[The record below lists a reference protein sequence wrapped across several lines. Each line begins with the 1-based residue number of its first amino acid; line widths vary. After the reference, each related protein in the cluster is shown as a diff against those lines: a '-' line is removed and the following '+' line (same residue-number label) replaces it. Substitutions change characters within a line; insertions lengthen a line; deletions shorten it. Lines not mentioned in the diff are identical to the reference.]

1 MDTEKASEIRNTL
14 LNHTERILL
23 GPLTGNENEIIE
35 VQPLNVFTTGIL
47 YPQVTEKERGTELV
61 SEDIVVAVKDE
72 TDSADDGNVR
82 TDTYCRSA
90 DAPEDSFDNDMSL
103 TTFFCPSSVGLS
115 IITGKRDKMNLECS
129 FGRYVKSEGRK
140 YRRLHYAFTGRLLIE
155 NGYFRTE
162 GTFNTQE
169 NNSITDEGLV
179 FGGAEVRLTVVLRD
193 LPNESGETD
202 PDKQIVTFS
211 LINDKKVNFFR
222 EQKKESDCCIFQ
234 PVLKLSSTQ
243 ETGCFFAFPDRTDY
257 ENIKGNFE
265 ELNNR
270 MLYRKYK
277 SYAQGHGISV
287 NWEGADEE
295 GKARTVYSEVIPK
308 VKVTGTEVDFE
319 NVYVGEQREVLEM
332 KKLSEWTGTELRER
346 LKDFIFK
353 YKKWIEE
360 REREIE
366 SIVWENK
373 YFSEQA
379 KRNMEEC
386 RKLFI
391 RMQKGTEALSCGRV
405 LKAFRDAN
413 KAMYLQRAMGHFA
426 GKRRSENRIYIHSS
440 AEATDADCFGSFL
453 RDASAQLVAAWRP
466 FQLAFLLSQITAV
479 IYPESDERNMVDLIW
494 FPTGGGKT
502 EAYLGLI
509 AFTVF
514 NRRLAAGEST
524 GEPNNGAGVTAMM
537 RYTLR
542 MLNMDQSQR
551 ANLLICACDLIR
563 RSEPENY
570 GTIRISNGIWVGR
583 SLTPNSRGENDKS
596 LDEYIGNIESGRMT
610 STTYAPLLKSCPCCG
625 NCLEKERIG
634 KELKGDWGYVKRMD
648 NRNQPQGSYHLVC
661 TNPKCEFHVSP
672 YESEDKFRDKEIP
685 LYYVD
690 EDIYETRPTL
700 LFSTVDKYAQLAWSA
715 KAFRL
720 FNFNVGMER
729 EYPGPELIVQD
740 ELHLINSALGTTY
753 GIYEIAIDKLCSQGG
768 YFPKIVGATATVRNA
783 ETQCKRLYAR
793 KHFMQFPPAGIEA
806 DDFFYSRKKTVQE
819 DKNARLYVGFMPS
832 GTTSAT
838 ANIRLNSV
846 LADCCNILPVPNEE
860 LDQYYTQLVYFN
872 ALKELGKFRT
882 FLSDDIA
889 AYRQFLAESFGYVY
903 VPIDSG
909 KQIELSS
916 AMRGGDI
923 NRGLE
928 RLKNG
933 KLPGTTDKN
942 TELILAEMG
951 IRAPEDIFGRNSGS
965 KIFNKAFFRKIG
977 LEYNEADYEANKT
990 AFIRLKNKLYG
1001 EKSSEAVKIAMAT
1014 NMIAVGIDI
1023 ERLNVMT
1030 VIGQPKSASEYIQ
1043 ATSRV
1048 GRKYPGLI
1056 FDFLLPTKNRDRS
1069 HYENFKAFHQSFYKT
1084 VEPVSVTPYALPAME
1099 KILPSV
1105 LVALL
1110 LAFKCN
1116 GENVSID
1123 FRNDGEFLR
1132 FMEQLKEDLKAR
1144 YVSPFED
1151 SEDICKKINKNMDI
1165 VFDDFIDRCRK
1176 FQNERRFAV
1185 YTDFMEFRDGY
1196 FAAVLRN
1203 TQDIFDIAAQYA
1215 HERGLENHIPVQQSL
1230 RTVEANSIIKI
1241 K

>member
-391 RMQKGTEALSCGRV
+391 RMQKGT
-405 LKAFRDAN
+405 
-413 KAMYLQRAMGHFA
+413 
-426 GKRRSENRIYIHSS
+426 
-440 AEATDADCFGSFL
+440 
-453 RDASAQLVAAWRP
+453 
-466 FQLAFLLSQITAV
+466 
-479 IYPESDERNMVDLIW
+479 
-494 FPTGGGKT
+494 
-502 EAYLGLI
+502 
-509 AFTVF
+509 
-514 NRRLAAGEST
+514 
-524 GEPNNGAGVTAMM
+524 
-537 RYTLR
+537 
-542 MLNMDQSQR
+542 
-551 ANLLICACDLIR
+551 
-563 RSEPENY
+563 
-570 GTIRISNGIWVGR
+570 
-583 SLTPNSRGENDKS
+583 
-596 LDEYIGNIESGRMT
+596 
-610 STTYAPLLKSCPCCG
+610 
-625 NCLEKERIG
+625 
-634 KELKGDWGYVKRMD
+634 
-648 NRNQPQGSYHLVC
+648 
-661 TNPKCEFHVSP
+661 
-672 YESEDKFRDKEIP
+672 
-685 LYYVD
+685 
-690 EDIYETRPTL
+690 
-700 LFSTVDKYAQLAWSA
+700 
-715 KAFRL
+715 
-720 FNFNVGMER
+720 
-729 EYPGPELIVQD
+729 
-740 ELHLINSALGTTY
+740 
-753 GIYEIAIDKLCSQGG
+753 
-768 YFPKIVGATATVRNA
+768 YFPM
-783 ETQCKRLYAR
+783 L
-793 KHFMQFPPAGIEA
+793 
-806 DDFFYSRKKTVQE
+806 
-819 DKNARLYVGFMPS
+819 
-832 GTTSAT
+832 
-838 ANIRLNSV
+838 
-846 LADCCNILPVPNEE
+846 
-860 LDQYYTQLVYFN
+860 
-872 ALKELGKFRT
+872 
-882 FLSDDIA
+882 
-889 AYRQFLAESFGYVY
+889 
-903 VPIDSG
+903 
-909 KQIELSS
+909 
-916 AMRGGDI
+916 
-923 NRGLE
+923 
-928 RLKNG
+928 
-933 KLPGTTDKN
+933 
-942 TELILAEMG
+942 
-951 IRAPEDIFGRNSGS
+951 
-965 KIFNKAFFRKIG
+965 
-977 LEYNEADYEANKT
+977 
-990 AFIRLKNKLYG
+990 
-1001 EKSSEAVKIAMAT
+1001 
-1014 NMIAVGIDI
+1014 
-1023 ERLNVMT
+1023 
-1030 VIGQPKSASEYIQ
+1030 
-1043 ATSRV
+1043 
-1048 GRKYPGLI
+1048 
-1056 FDFLLPTKNRDRS
+1056 
-1069 HYENFKAFHQSFYKT
+1069 
-1084 VEPVSVTPYALPAME
+1084 
-1099 KILPSV
+1099 
-1105 LVALL
+1105 
-1110 LAFKCN
+1110 
-1116 GENVSID
+1116 
-1123 FRNDGEFLR
+1123 
-1132 FMEQLKEDLKAR
+1132 
-1144 YVSPFED
+1144 
-1151 SEDICKKINKNMDI
+1151 
-1165 VFDDFIDRCRK
+1165 
-1176 FQNERRFAV
+1176 
-1185 YTDFMEFRDGY
+1185 
-1196 FAAVLRN
+1196 
-1203 TQDIFDIAAQYA
+1203 
-1215 HERGLENHIPVQQSL
+1215 
-1230 RTVEANSIIKI
+1230 
-1241 K
+1241 